1 MKISLL
7 NEKILFQ
14 KSAVMSDA
22 IGNRKMPGK
31 IIIPVLPPLAGK
43 AGNKKSEAGQTV
55 DGVSITFTVRYCSRL
70 VDIVSTGFRILF
82 RGEIY
87 NILSIAHMN
96 YKKKSLKFRCEK
108 ARR

>member
-14 KSAVMSDA
+14 KSVVVSDA
-22 IGNRKMPGK
+22 IGNRKNVWEDYYSCFATIG
-31 IIIPVLPPLAGK
+31 GE
-43 AGNKKSEAGQTV
+43 GRNEKSEAGQTV
-55 DGVSITFTVRYCSRL
+55 DDASITFSVRYCSQL

-87 NILSIAHMN
+87 NILSVDHMN

-108 ARR
+108 VRR

>member
-1 MKISLL
+1 MKVSLL

-14 KSAVMSDA
+14 KGAVVSDA
-22 IGNRKMPGK
+22 IGNRKNDWEDYYSCYATITGED
-31 IIIPVLPPLAGK
+31 GDE
-43 AGNKKSEAGQTV
+43 KSEAGQTV
-55 DGVSITFTVRYCSRL
+55 DRASITFTVRYCSRL
-70 VDIVSTGFRILF
+70 VDVMSTGFRIMF

-87 NILSIAHMN
+87 NILSVDHMN

>member
-1 MKISLL
+1 MKVSLL

-14 KSAVMSDA
+14 KSAVVSDA
-22 IGNRKMPGK
+22 IGNHKNEWEDYYSCFATIG
-31 IIIPVLPPLAGK
+31 AEG
-43 AGNKKSEAGQTV
+43 GNEKSEAGQTV
-55 DGVSITFTVRYCSRL
+55 DGASITFTVRCCSQL

-87 NILSIAHMN
+87 NILSVDHMN

>member
-1 MKISLL
+1 MKVSLL
-7 NEKILFQ
+7 NEKFLFQ
-14 KSAVMSDA
+14 KSAVISDA
-22 IGNRKMPGK
+22 IGNRKNTWEDYYSCFATIG
-31 IIIPVLPPLAGK
+31 GESR
-43 AGNKKSEAGQTV
+43 NEKSEAGQIIDDV
-55 DGVSITFTVRYCSRL
+55 GITFTVRYCNQL

-87 NILSIAHMN
+87 NILSVDHMN

>member
-1 MKISLL
+1 MKVSLL

-14 KSAVMSDA
+14 KSAYVLDA
-22 IGNRKMPGK
+22 IGNRKNDWEDYYSCFSTIGEEGGK
-31 IIIPVLPPLAGK
+31 E
-43 AGNKKSEAGQTV
+43 KSEAGQTV
-55 DGVSITFTVRYCSRL
+55 DGTIITFTVRYCNQL
-70 VDIVSTGFRILF
+70 ADIMSTGFRILF

-87 NILSIAHMN
+87 NILSVDHMN

>member
-1 MKISLL
+1 MKVSLL

-14 KSAVMSDA
+14 KNTVVSDD
-22 IGNRKMPGK
+22 IGNRRNAWEDYYSCFATIG
-31 IIIPVLPPLAGK
+31 GEGRNEK
-43 AGNKKSEAGQTV
+43 AEAGQTI
-55 DGVSITFTVRYCSRL
+55 DDVSITFTVRYCSQL
-70 VDIVSTGFRILF
+70 VDMMSTDLRILF

-87 NILSIAHMN
+87 NILSVDHMN

>member
-14 KSAVMSDA
+14 KNSVVSDV
-22 IGNRKMPGK
+22 IGNRKNVWEDYYSCFATIG
-31 IIIPVLPPLAGK
+31 GESRNEK
-43 AGNKKSEAGQTV
+43 AEAGQTIDDV
-55 DGVSITFTVRYCSRL
+55 GITFTVRYCSQL

-87 NILSIAHMN
+87 NILSVDHMN
-96 YKKKSLKFRCEK
+96 YKKRSLKFRCEK